1 MSLFCASGN
10 LEENSFFPRPPGELE
25 SKDTL
30 SSLDVPPL
38 WSMSKALKAGGCD
51 RLEGRRVKESCA
63 RMTSSLGLL
72 RPAWPKGEGIV
83 RKSAGQFLH
92 KNY

>member
-38 WSMSKALKAGGCD
+38 WSMSKALKAGMEKNKQKIASAPGAPP
-51 RLEGRRVKESCA
+51 RAGESVN
-63 RMTSSLGLL
+63 SVS
-72 RPAWPKGEGIV
+72 
-83 RKSAGQFLH
+83 H
-92 KNY
+92 